1 MRSNAQV
8 IRERSFSV
16 LLALLALALASG
28 CSALGGG
35 TPAPLPTV
43 VLDNSSANTPPVSQ
57 IDASGVTASGVV
69 APAQQA
75 QLASLLG
82 GSVEKVNVAVGDKV
96 QAGQV
101 LLVLA
106 GGDKLSA
113 AVEAANLELFSAQQ
127 AYDDLFKNLEAD
139 QNQALQKLNDARQ
152 AVRDAERQVSYLG
165 GTADKSDIQ
174 IARSQLI
181 FAENALKDAQDKF
194 KRFEKLPE
202 DNLARARYQVVV
214 ADAQKAYDQ
223 ALRKYNSLTGT
234 PSNFDLNQA
243 QTTLEIAQ
251 KQLELAQK
259 DYDTLQNG
267 PDPELVKAAQ
277 ARIDNAKAQL
287 QASQS
292 ALDDLELK
300 APFTG
305 TVAELN
311 VKGGEWVI
319 PGQPVLVLADLDHL
333 QVETTDLSERDVPQ
347 VKTGQVVTVFVK
359 ALNQDV
365 KGKVAQ
371 VAPLADTLGGDVV
384 YKTTI
389 DLDTIPDGLRSGM
402 SVEVQFGR

>member
-1 MRSNAQV
+1 MKSTALVKCKQ
-8 IRERSFSV
+8 SLFALLV
-16 LLALLALALASG
+16 LLVLSLVSG
-28 CSALGGG
+28 CSAFAQAS
-35 TPAPLPTV
+35 PAPLPTV
-43 VLDNSSANTPPVSQ
+43 VLDNSSSSAPSSSQ
-57 IDASGVTASGVV
+57 IEGGGVTASGVV

-82 GSVEKVNVAVGDKV
+82 GSVQTVNVSVGDKV

-106 GGDKLSA
+106 GGEKLSA

-139 QNQALQKLNDARQ
+139 QNQALQKLNGARQ
-152 AVRDAERQVSYLG
+152 AVRDAERQASYLG

-214 ADAQKAYDQ
+214 ADAQKEYDQ

-243 QTTLEIAQ
+243 QTALEIAQ
-251 KQLELAQK
+251 KGLELAQK
-259 DYDTLQNG
+259 DYDLLQQG
-267 PDPELVKAAQ
+267 PDPDLVKAAQ
-277 ARIDNAKAQL
+277 ARIDNAKAQY

-292 ALDDLELK
+292 ALDDLELT
-300 APFTG
+300 APFAG
-305 TVAELN
+305 TVAELS
-311 VKGGEWVI
+311 VQGGEWVI
-319 PGQPVLVLADLDHL
+319 PGQPILVLADLDHL
-333 QVETTDLSERDVPQ
+333 QIQTTDLSERDVPQ
-347 VKTGQVVTVFVK
+347 VKTGQAVTVFVK
-359 ALNQDV
+359 ALNQNL
-365 KGKVAQ
+365 KGKVTEIS
-371 VAPLADTLGGDVV
+371 PLADTLGGDVV

-389 DLDTIPDGLRSGM
+389 DLDSIPDGLRSGM
-402 SVEVQFGR
+402 SVEVQFGQ

>member
-1 MRSNAQV
+1 MRSNARV
-8 IRERSFSV
+8 ICKRSIGVLLV
-16 LLALLALALASG
+16 LLALFLASG
-28 CSALGGG
+28 CSAFGGG

-43 VLDNSSANTPPVSQ
+43 VLDNSSANTTSASQ
-57 IDASGVTASGVV
+57 INANGVTASGVV

-96 QAGQV
+96 QSGQV
-101 LLVLA
+101 LLVLS

-113 AVEAANLELFSAQQ
+113 AVEAAKLELLSAQQ

-243 QTTLEIAQ
+243 QTALEIAQ
-251 KQLELAQK
+251 KQLELAQT

-267 PDPELVKAAQ
+267 PDPDLVKAAQ

-292 ALDDLELK
+292 ALDDLDLK

-305 TVAELN
+305 TVVDLS
-311 VKGGEWVI
+311 VQDGEWVI

-347 VKTGQVVTVFVK
+347 VKPGQVVTVFVK

-371 VAPLADTLGGDVV
+371 IAPLADTLGGDVV

-402 SVEVQFGR
+402 SVEVQFGG